1 MAPPAPN
8 ESVAVDEKS
17 AEENENGN
25 GNANA
30 PANEKSDVLNT
41 SPSLTS
47 LSSDPALDGI
57 SEKALLRKLD
67 YKLLPPLTLLYLLSF
82 LDRSNGMTS
91 LSLPP
96 LTLANSASWQR

>member
-8 ESVAVDEKS
+8 ESLAVDEKR
-17 AEENENGN
+17 AEENENEN
-25 GNANA
+25 E
-30 PANEKSDVLNT
+30 NEKSDVLKTT

-47 LSSDPALDGI
+47 LSSDPILDGI

-82 LDRSNGMTS
+82 LDRSNGM
-91 LSLPP
+91 LPLPHLHP
-96 LTLANSASWQR
+96 LHLLTPPSWQREA